1 MKLGTKIF
9 ISILVVIFIVALGFA
24 LFKKPKVNTNQNL
37 GQVYS
42 QTIDVSDNTVQSSE
56 LPSEVD
62 NPDVLL
68 PDGSVVVPDEVHEI
82 LNPTPS
88 VSEDTTIPVE
98 EEIDITTYIDDG
110 EGDFVDLITEEN
122 YEYYLTLAICHVI
135 DEDSFIFYTDEFKE
149 NYDSMLDIEF
159 FKNLEGKQAE
169 VLGVVGDFTNS
180 TAKVILSDRTEYSLE
195 FTIIDNKI
203 SSIYL
208 VDEEAS
214 NVQED

>member
-9 ISILVVIFIVALGFA
+9 ISFLVVIFIVALGFA

-37 GQVYS
+37 DQIYS
-42 QTIDVSDNTVQSSE
+42 QSVSTPASDDSVSDSS
-56 LPSEVD
+56 SD
-62 NPDVLL
+62 DSTDVIT
-68 PDGSVVVPDEVHEI
+68 PDGSVVVPDEVHEM

-88 VSEDTTIPVE
+88 VSEDIINPVE
-98 EEIDITTYIDDG
+98 EEIDVTTYIDDG
-110 EGDFVDLITEEN
+110 EGDSTDLITEEN

-149 NYDSMLDIEF
+149 SYDSMLDIEF

-169 VLGVVGDFTNS
+169 VLGVVGDFNNS
-180 TAKVILSDRTEYSLE
+180 TAKVVLSDRTEYSVE
-195 FTIIDNKI
+195 FTIINNKI

>member
-9 ISILVVIFIVALGFA
+9 ISFLVIIFIVALGFA

-37 GQVYS
+37 GQVYNQS
-42 QTIDVSDNTVQSSE
+42 IDVSDNTAQSGE
-56 LPSEVD
+56 LPSEID
-62 NPDVLL
+62 NPDVIL
-68 PDGSVVVPDEVHEI
+68 PDGSVVVPDEVHDM

-88 VSEDTTIPVE
+88 VSEDITTPVE

-110 EGDFVDLITEEN
+110 EGDSVDLITEEN

-149 NYDSMLDIEF
+149 SYDSMLDIEF

-169 VLGVVGDFTNS
+169 VLGVVGDFDNL
-180 TAKVILSDRTEYSLE
+180 TAKVVLSDRTEYSVE

>member
-9 ISILVVIFIVALGFA
+9 ISFLVVIFIVALGFA

-37 GQVYS
+37 DQIYS
-42 QTIDVSDNTVQSSE
+42 QSVPTPASDETVSDSS
-56 LPSEVD
+56 LDSST
-62 NPDVLL
+62 DVIT
-68 PDGSVVVPDEVHEI
+68 PDGSVVVPDEVHEM

-88 VSEDTTIPVE
+88 VSEDIITPVE
-98 EEIDITTYIDDG
+98 EEIDATTYIDDG
-110 EGDFVDLITEEN
+110 EGDSTDLITEEN

-149 NYDSMLDIEF
+149 SYDSMLDIEF

-169 VLGVVGDFTNS
+169 VLGVVGDFNNS
-180 TAKVILSDRTEYSLE
+180 TAKVVLSDRTEYSVE
-195 FTIIDNKI
+195 FTIINNKI

>member
-62 NPDVLL
+62 NPNVLL

-82 LNPTPS
+82 LNPTSS
-88 VSEDTTIPVE
+88 VSDDTTTSVE
-98 EEIDITTYIDDG
+98 EEIDVTTYADDG
-110 EGDFVDLITEEN
+110 EGDFVELITEEN

-149 NYDSMLDIEF
+149 SYDSMLDIEF

-208 VDEEAS
+208 VGEEAS

>member
-9 ISILVVIFIVALGFA
+9 ISLLVVIFIVALGFA

-37 GQVYS
+37 DQIYS
-42 QTIDVSDNTVQSSE
+42 QNVSTPDSDETVSDSNLDSST
-56 LPSEVD
+56 D
-62 NPDVLL
+62 IIT
-68 PDGSVVVPDEVHEI
+68 PDGSVVVPDEVHEM

-88 VSEDTTIPVE
+88 VSDDTTTPVE
-98 EEIDITTYIDDG
+98 EEIDITTYIDDC

-135 DEDSFIFYTDEFKE
+135 NEDSFIFYTDEFKE
-149 NYDSMLDIEF
+149 SYDSMLDIEF

-169 VLGVVGDFTNS
+169 VLGVVGDFNNL
-180 TAKVILSDRTEYSLE
+180 TAKVILSDRTEYSVE

>member
-9 ISILVVIFIVALGFA
+9 ISILAVIFIIALGFA

-56 LPSEVD
+56 SPSEVD

-68 PDGSVVVPDEVHEI
+68 PDGSVIVPDEVHEI
-82 LNPTPS
+82 LNPTSS
-88 VSEDTTIPVE
+88 VSEDTTVPVE

-159 FKNLEGKQAE
+159 FKNLEGNQAE

-208 VDEEAS
+208 VDEEVS

>member
-9 ISILVVIFIVALGFA
+9 ISFLVIIFIVALGFA
-24 LFKKPKVNTNQNL
+24 LFKKPKANTNQNL
-37 GQVYS
+37 GQVYN
-42 QTIDVSDNTVQSSE
+42 QAIDVSDNTAQSSE
-56 LPSEVD
+56 LPSETD
-62 NPDVLL
+62 NPDVIL
-68 PDGSVVVPDEVHEI
+68 PDGSVVVPDEVHEM

-88 VSEDTTIPVE
+88 VSDDTTTPVE
-98 EEIDITTYIDDG
+98 EEIDITTYIDDC

-149 NYDSMLDIEF
+149 SYDSMLDIEF

-169 VLGVVGDFTNS
+169 VLGVVGDFENL
-180 TAKVILSDRTEYSLE
+180 TAKVIDINRVEYNFS
-195 FTIIDNKI
+195 FTIVDNKI
-203 SSIYL
+203 DSIL
-208 VDEEAS
+208 VDEEVS